1 MNYSNQAGRQLG
13 NLDMQQAIK
22 GAAVEAPPTEVMR
35 LINALD
41 QTISHARELGRQLED
56 RLEHVISGAAPVGQA
71 TAVGPA
77 EIIQSP
83 LGNRIA
89 AMERDLAAHC
99 FAVQDL
105 LSRLKV

>member
-1 MNYSNQAGRQLG
+1 MNYGNQAGRQLG

-22 GAAVEAPPTEVMR
+22 GAAIEAPPTEVMR
-35 LINALD
+35 MINALD
-41 QTISHARELGRQLED
+41 QTIQHARELDRQFEQ
-56 RLEHVISGAAPVGQA
+56 RLEHVISAAAPVGEA
-71 TAVGPA
+71 TTGGPA

-89 AMERDLAAHC
+89 AMDRDLANHC
-99 FAVQDL
+99 FAMQAL